1 MKTENKIRNWN
12 AVAAHQRNS
21 AGPMK
26 DKRQARHYIKN
37 QSIMQLLEEEDMAYE
52 EEDMAYQD
60 ND

>member
-12 AVAAHQRNS
+12 AVAAHQRTS

-26 DKRQARHYIKN
+26 DKRQARHYSKN

-52 EEDMAYQD
+52 D
-60 ND
+60 NDNY

>member
-26 DKRQARHYIKN
+26 DKRQASHRSKN
-37 QSIMQLLEEEDMAYE
+37 QSIMELLVEEDMAYE
-52 EEDMAYQD
+52 D
-60 ND
+60 